1 VSEEWEETSLGE
13 CTNWASGGTPSKK
26 NASFWVGDIPWV
38 SAKDMKKFR
47 LFDAQDQIST
57 SAIGRG
63 GKITPKGSILLLV
76 RGMTLHNDV
85 PICVTER
92 EMAFNQDLKAI
103 RPKGRLD
110 GNYLAYWLLAKKPDL
125 LATVDQAG
133 HGTGRLVTDRL
144 KEMRISIPPL
154 SEQKRIAHI
163 LGTLDDKIELNRRMN
178 ATLESMARALFQSW
192 FIDFDP
198 VRRNAAR
205 LQNQPSPQP
214 SPNGRGRSAAEGE
227 SASGFD
233 SLFPESFQDSELGE
247 VPKGWKVYPLS
258 AKIQLLS
265 GGTPKTSEE
274 AYWGGDIPWYS
285 VRDAPIET
293 DVWVIQTDKSVT
305 SCGIENSAAK
315 VFPERTTIISA
326 RGTVG
331 KLALTGVPMAMNQS
345 CYGIRGAAG
354 YGDYYTHY
362 LIREATA
369 RLQQNRPR
377 ISIRYNHNKDFRS
390 PRLHFP

>member
-1 VSEEWEETSLGE
+1 MSEEWEETSLGE

-178 ATLESMARALFQSW
+178 ATLEAVARALFQSW
-192 FIDFDP
+192 FVDGVADGQPKDWVEGSVGDLAEFSRGILSPAKFVEETFAHYSLPAFDVGRIP
-198 VRRNAAR
+198 KQDLGCDIKSNKTLMPINAV
-205 LQNQPSPQP
+205 L
-214 SPNGRGRSAAEGE
+214 
-227 SASGFD
+227 
-233 SLFPESFQDSELGE
+233 
-247 VPKGWKVYPLS
+247 
-258 AKIQLLS
+258 
-265 GGTPKTSEE
+265 
-274 AYWGGDIPWYS
+274 
-285 VRDAPIET
+285 
-293 DVWVIQTDKSVT
+293 
-305 SCGIENSAAK
+305 
-315 VFPERTTIISA
+315 IS
-326 RGTVG
+326 
-331 KLALTGVPMAMNQS
+331 KLN
-345 CYGIRGAAG
+345 
-354 YGDYYTHY
+354 
-362 LIREATA
+362 
-369 RLQQNRPR
+369 PR
-377 ISIRYNHNKDFRS
+377 I
-390 PRLHFP
+390 PRTD